1 MWATEIITLYLW
13 HRASLGLVA
22 ECWAA
27 HYVAI
32 LIMGPSYTS
41 NISGICFLNKKAGS

>member
-1 MWATEIITLYLW
+1 MWATEIITFYLW

-32 LIMGPSYTS
+32 LYGAKLYLQHLWNLLS
-41 NISGICFLNKKAGS
+41 